1 MTEKEEENDWPQIPD
16 IVIEREIGRG
26 GMGVVYQGRQNY
38 LDRQV
43 AIKVLSTENPA
54 SAKLFSER
62 FNREAKILASLSH
75 PNIVT
80 CFQGGVLENSSCYIL
95 MEFIEGFNLQD
106 YVYDNGVLEEDPAIF
121 IVKTVAEA
129 LLYAHENEII
139 HRDIK
144 PENILLQK
152 IDRRNTNLRNSYLN
166 YNVKLADLGLARSMN
181 PETADQLTKVGTFV
195 GTPANMAPEQ
205 FQDPDS
211 VDFRADIYG
220 LGCVLFF
227 SLTGE
232 SPFPYSTITKI
243 IYEKTMSGP
252 PDPLQAR
259 ENVSQETRQL
269 IFDMLEGEVERR
281 LSSYEELIGRCQQ
294 ILERHTQNSNRE
306 AKATQQIRKRIK
318 WGMPLIATFTLIT
331 ISTIFYQNQGN
342 YITPNEQ
349 VDSSKT
355 DKKKFPEK
363 KEIEKKPD
371 LDLKE
376 KTEEEKT
383 EEEKITETKENPNLE
398 KDLLKNEE
406 DKNSTTE
413 KEPSI
418 SYNDIVWGSFQNLFS
433 ADFTKRM
440 QIWDDRL
447 GPANWGPAEDG
458 SGIFG
463 IGGTGKISSSLQ
475 GQPWQL
481 RGTCKVLSPQTR
493 EYGIRFEIDKNKSIA
508 LNFQHIGPTVLV
520 AVVEF
525 ESNTSDPIGARKV
538 LQSAS
543 ISLEEGGVSF
553 AAVYFQKKIK
563 FIAGKKSFTL
573 EKLASDPHK
582 VSLYINKTIS
592 IHFDSLEIRYSQD

>member
-1 MTEKEEENDWPQIPD
+1 MTEKEEEKDWPQIPD

-38 LDRQV
+38 LDREV
-43 AIKVLSTENPA
+43 AIKVLSAENPV

-106 YVYDNGVLEEDPAIF
+106 YVYDSGVLEEEPAVF

-181 PETADQLTKVGTFV
+181 PETADNLTKAGTFV

-205 FQDPDS
+205 FQDPDN

-220 LGCVLFF
+220 LGCVLYF

-232 SPFPYSTITKI
+232 SPFPYNTITKI

-259 ENVSQETRQL
+259 ENVSRETRQL
-269 IFDMLEGEVERR
+269 VFDMLEGEVERR
-281 LSSYEELIGRCQQ
+281 LSSYEELIGRCEQV
-294 ILERHTQNSNRE
+294 LKKHTQNSNRE
-306 AKATQQIRKRIK
+306 AKASQQIRKRIK
-318 WGMPLIATFTLIT
+318 WGMPLIAIFILIT
-331 ISTIFYQNQGN
+331 ISTIYYHTQGH
-342 YITPNEQ
+342 YINPREQ

-355 DKKKFPEK
+355 NKKNFSEKKK
-363 KEIEKKPD
+363 IEEKPD
-371 LDLKE
+371 LELKE
-376 KTEEEKT
+376 KTEEK
-383 EEEKITETKENPNLE
+383 KISETKENPDSE
-398 KDLLKNEE
+398 KVLTKNEE
-406 DKNSTTE
+406 EKTSTE
-413 KEPSI
+413 EEPSI
-418 SYNDIVWGSFQNLFS
+418 SYNDIVWGNFQNFFS
-433 ADFTKRM
+433 TDFTKRM
-440 QIWDDRL
+440 EIWDDRL

-493 EYGIRFEIDKNKSIA
+493 EYGIRFETDKNKSIA
-508 LNFQHIGPTVLV
+508 LNFQHIGPTVLA

-525 ESNTSDPIGARKV
+525 ESNASDPIGTRKI

-573 EKLASDPHK
+573 EKLISDPQK

-592 IHFDSLEIRYSQD
+592 MHFDSLEIRYSQD